1 MIIVLANII
10 LHSFT
15 FTAFIALLDNYE
27 TATGVAETVT
37 DAEYKENWRFIDL
50 VYSTKCM
57 ELCYKYL
64 KFKGVVTVSPAEF
77 KKEFYN
83 MWFKM
88 YRRTRGM
95 KYIDI

>member
-1 MIIVLANII
+1 MCYFAYI
-10 LHSFT
+10 
-15 FTAFIALLDNYE
+15 AFISLLDNYE

-37 DAEYKENWRFIDL
+37 EAEEKENWRFVNL

-64 KFKGVVTVSPAEF
+64 KFKGIVKESPAEF
-77 KKEFYN
+77 KKEFYD

-88 YRRTRGM
+88 YRRSRGM
-95 KYIDI
+95 R